1 MTKGLITVRRFLA
14 FFLENM
20 VIALMSGLAILVV
33 VAVGFRKA
41 GAALVWY
48 DEVAAIMLAWLTYYG
63 AALAALHSAHIG
75 FPRGPKLLPIR
86 WQSTVRTVRTGIVVA
101 FFMLTAWAG
110 WRVLQVI
117 GGSFLVSLP
126 WVPRTVAQS
135 VIPIGAVLFVIA
147 ELLSKV
153 GSEPRATEDDA

>member
-63 AALAALHSAHIG
+63 AALAALRRAHIG

-86 WQSTVRTVRTGIVVA
+86 WQGAVRTMRTGIVVA

-117 GGSFLVSLP
+117 GGSFLGKFAVGTTHRGAIGDSH
-126 WVPRTVAQS
+126 WCRVVRDRGTVEQGW
-135 VIPIGAVLFVIA
+135 IGTACN
-147 ELLSKV
+147 
-153 GSEPRATEDDA
+153 GR